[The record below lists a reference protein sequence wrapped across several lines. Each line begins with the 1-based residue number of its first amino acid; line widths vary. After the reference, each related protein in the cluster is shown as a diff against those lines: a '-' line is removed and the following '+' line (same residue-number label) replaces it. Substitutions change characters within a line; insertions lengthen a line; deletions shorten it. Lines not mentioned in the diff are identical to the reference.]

1 MHVSEKTNSYN
12 EIKSVIETK
21 NLNSSK
27 ISLDT
32 AFLLILMFVNIEK
45 ILMHGKRDNGSKK
58 VNYRRGAQQSI

>member
-45 ILMHGKRDNGSKK
+45 NFNACQTR
-58 VNYRRGAQQSI
+58 